1 MENGYSSLW
10 LRPKLIVFRALK
22 LHFVLK
28 APPVSILSMNY
39 HNQNFIGTLKFCLN
53 IIQAGKDHWDYLFYC
68 SIALMNGLNIFL
80 FVIKVSGLNDNFMIF
95 FFEKLSIIYFL
106 MTPVSNVLQHFSS
119 VLFVYSKLTKHFCR
133 IPIY

>member
-1 MENGYSSLW
+1 MENGYLVLW

-53 IIQAGKDHWDYLFYC
+53 IIQAGKDH
-68 SIALMNGLNIFL
+68 
-80 FVIKVSGLNDNFMIF
+80 
-95 FFEKLSIIYFL
+95 
-106 MTPVSNVLQHFSS
+106 
-119 VLFVYSKLTKHFCR
+119 
-133 IPIY
+133 